1 MQRLYNCLED
11 LENRSVRLKERL
23 EDMLAREKHIRA
35 ELAKDVDYAE
45 RITETK
51 NKLQEIDKKLGVEN
65 D

>member
-1 MQRLYNCLED
+1 
-11 LENRSVRLKERL
+11 
-23 EDMLAREKHIRA
+23 MLAREKHICA